1 MKMKLN
7 VILINELK
15 KKKKKRPCNS
25 ISNHFDRKP
34 TYLELSKPTYLEL
47 TPKN

>member
-7 VILINELK
+7 VILINELEK
-15 KKKKKRPCNS
+15 KKKKKNS

>member
-7 VILINELK
+7 VILIK
-15 KKKKKRPCNS
+15 KKKKKPYNT
-25 ISNHFDRKP
+25 ISNHFDRK
-34 TYLELSKPTYLEL
+34 STYLEL

>member
-7 VILINELK
+7 VILITEFK
-15 KKKKKRPCNS
+15 KKKKKKNS

-34 TYLELSKPTYLEL
+34 TYLEL

>member
-15 KKKKKRPCNS
+15 KKNHVTPYP
-25 ISNHFDRKP
+25 IILHFDK
-34 TYLELSKPTYLEL
+34 KPTYLEL